1 MLGRWRWHNSLLLAG
16 RDGERGFCPCALW
29 KRRWVLAVPPV
40 SPKDWRAW
48 PNPDRLVRLWILHG
62 NPHALS
68 RVGLCFLECKQRAAS
83 CGKSKPCCSAAWQT
97 GTSGLSCTMRAR
109 SSFVLPPTPGNET
122 KSPERNFH
130 PRLIMKRISLI
141 TLVDCGH
148 CSASF
153 SKKKKEEK
161 SCWKYFNALLLL
173 WARPSVNPFGIS
185 SFLSP
190 SIALPNSAYFI
201 SLPLISVLASAYSSL
216 CSLL

>member
-1 MLGRWRWHNSLLLAG
+1 M
-16 RDGERGFCPCALW
+16 
-29 KRRWVLAVPPV
+29 
-40 SPKDWRAW
+40 
-48 PNPDRLVRLWILHG
+48 
-62 NPHALS
+62 
-68 RVGLCFLECKQRAAS
+68 CFLECKQRAAS

-153 SKKKKEEK
+153 SKKKRRKKLLKVFQCIALIVSQAECK
-161 SCWKYFNALLLL
+161 SIRYIFFSVPIYCIAQFCLFYFPALDFCSCLCLQQSLQLTLKGISQLCSWYKYF
-173 WARPSVNPFGIS
+173 F
-185 SFLSP
+185 
-190 SIALPNSAYFI
+190 IAPESLTQLMIEYF
-201 SLPLISVLASAYSSL
+201 PV
-216 CSLL
+216 

>member
-1 MLGRWRWHNSLLLAG
+1 MNSAWESSCIVQSWFVLSGMQAESSILWEEQTLLFSRLA
-16 RDGERGFCPCALW
+16 DGH
-29 KRRWVLAVPPV
+29 K
-40 SPKDWRAW
+40 W
-48 PNPDRLVRLWILHG
+48 PFLHHEG
-62 NPHALS
+62 
-68 RVGLCFLECKQRAAS
+68 
-83 CGKSKPCCSAAWQT
+83 
-97 GTSGLSCTMRAR
+97 

-153 SKKKKEEK
+153 SKKKEEK

-201 SLPLISVLASAYSSL
+201 SLPLISVLASAYSSV